1 VSATGHPTPAQIRSR
16 LTHPVIDA
24 DGHWL
29 EYGPVFGEQ
38 MRKVGGD
45 RAADAFL
52 AALRTTRES
61 LSTPVDERSS
71 TPIRARSIAR
81 CSRSWPRSTGTRRT
95 SPRCARVTAG
105 PTRTPSI

>member
-1 VSATGHPTPAQIRSR
+1 MSGNGHPTPAQIRSR

-29 EYGPVFGEQ
+29 EYGPVFSEQ

-45 RAADAFL
+45 KAADAFV

-61 LSTPVDERSS
+61 LTTPVDERRRRRIGQEGFWS
-71 TPIRARSIAR
+71 RAER
-81 CSRSWPRSTGTRRT
+81 
-95 SPRCARVTAG
+95 
-105 PTRTPSI
+105 